1 MATPKMKS
9 QEPSNQENNTE
20 LKNKNSHPQTK
31 YFCHTSKGSQT
42 AWGNFWKN
50 TTYKQYSSPP
60 QKYNKCYGQQRTE
73 GTPSPL
79 QEYTGYL
86 AVVDR
91 YILEPQN
98 AAFTLES
105 NNMRDTA
112 D

>member
-9 QEPSNQENNTE
+9 QELRNQENNTK
-20 LKNKNSHPQTK
+20 LKKKNSHPQIK
-31 YFCHTSKGSQT
+31 YFCHTSKGSPHGETFEKTQPT
-42 AWGNFWKN
+42 NSIQAHHKN
-50 TTYKQYSSPP
+50 TTNVTVS
-60 QKYNKCYGQQRTE
+60 TE

-86 AVVDR
+86 AVVAR

-98 AAFTLES
+98 EASTAES
-105 NNMRDTA
+105 KTMKDTA